1 MDVLSA
7 ARFALAPDREEK
19 LTSAYRS
26 VIKEVE
32 GGMRPGTEETPGRA
46 ARAMLELTSGYTT
59 DIPGLFKTFDAEGY
73 DEMVAVRQIPF
84 ASLCEHHL
92 LPFTG
97 HADIVYIPSGRIV
110 GLSKLARLVEAYSRR
125 FQVQERLTAQIA
137 DALEQHLEPIGVLV
151 RTRAAHSCMSLRGAR
166 CNGSEAVMNAIRGA
180 IKDKDA
186 ARAEA
191 LSLIGC

>member
-1 MDVLSA
+1 MDALTA
-7 ARFALAPDREEK
+7 ARIALSPTREDR
-19 LTSAYRS
+19 LTAAYRT
-26 VIKEVE
+26 VLQEIE
-32 GGMRPGTEETPGRA
+32 GSLRTGTDETPGRA
-46 ARAMLELTSGYTT
+46 ARAIVELTGGY
-59 DIPGLFKTFDAEGY
+59 DVDVPALFKTFDAEGY
-73 DEMVAVRQIPF
+73 DEMVAVRGIPF

-110 GLSKLARLVEAYSRR
+110 GLSKLARLVEAFARR

-137 DALEQHLEPIGVLV
+137 DALQEHLDPTGVLV
-151 RTRAAHSCMSLRGAR
+151 RTSAAHSCMSLRGVR

-180 IKDKDA
+180 IRDDPA

-191 LSLIGC
+191 LALIGC